1 MMDNRDPVKVR
12 FEPGAAELRPDHR
25 SFMSA
30 TSLPSYSSAEGA
42 PAQAVCEGMQP
53 EVTTHSRC
61 NVLGVRVSAI
71 NMEEAVRLA
80 DLHIQTGRSGYV
92 CVTGVHGV
100 MEAQSDRDFGLILNR
115 STITTPDG
123 MPMVWVGHAQGHSGM
138 SRVYGPE
145 FMLQVCELSVKRGY
159 RHFLY
164 GGKPGVAESL
174 AKNLSNRF
182 PGLQIAGTYTPPFRA
197 LNDCEEKDL
206 LCQLKDCKPDFFWVG
221 LSTPKQERFMAQ
233 YVDKLSVPLM
243 VGVGAAFDILSGGI
257 ADAPQWMKQSGLQ
270 WLHRLLQEPRRL
282 GKRYLINNPKF
293 IWKVA
298 LQLSHIRNFNSES

>member
-1 MMDNRDPVKVR
+1 MMDNREPVKVR
-12 FEPGAAELRPDHR
+12 FEPGAVQMQPGRQ

-30 TSLPSYSSAEGA
+30 TSLPSCSSTGGPSE
-42 PAQAVCEGMQP
+42 QSVYQGMQP
-53 EVTTHSRC
+53 GGVKHSRC

-80 DLHIQTGRSGYV
+80 DLHVQTGRSGYV

-100 MEAQSDRDFGLILNR
+100 MEAQTDPNFGMILNR

-123 MPMVWVGHAQGHSGM
+123 MPMVWVGRAQGHSCM
-138 SRVYGPE
+138 SRVYGPD
-145 FMLQVCELSVKRGY
+145 FMLQMCEISVARGY

-174 AKNLSNRF
+174 AKNLSDRF
-182 PGLQIAGTYTPPFRA
+182 PGVRIAGTFTPPFRP
-197 LNDCEEKDL
+197 LNDSEEKDL
-206 LCQLKDCKPDFFWVG
+206 LRQLQDCKPDFFWVG

-233 YVDKLSVPLM
+233 YADKLNVPLL

-257 ADAPQWMKQSGLQ
+257 SDAPQWMKQSGLQ
-270 WLHRLLQEPRRL
+270 WLHRLIQEPRRL

-293 IWKVA
+293 IWRIA
-298 LQLSHIRNFNSES
+298 LQLTHIRNFDLEQ